1 MAIWQYRCVSCG
13 GVHEVSVRPA
23 GEAMLLRCIVT
34 RQWNWHEPA
43 AFLTPAAEVGVF
55 RAAAAKAPAR
65 RSSTRSRPASG
76 RRAAARRRVRTSRAG
91 GSRKRPAR
99 KTRTKG
105 RQR

>member
-43 AFLTPAAEVGVF
+43 AFLAPAAQPPTVRVTV
-55 RAAAAKAPAR
+55 AKAPAR
-65 RSSTRSRPASG
+65 ARAAGARPASA
-76 RRAAARRRVRTSRAG
+76 RRAAARRRTRPSRG
-91 GSRKRPAR
+91 GKSRPRGAR
-99 KTRTKG
+99 KGRTKARG
-105 RQR
+105 R